1 MILVDANLL
10 VYARAMGLPQH
21 DAALSWLDS
30 QLNGEDRVGL
40 TWPSI
45 LAFLRIVTNARMFEQ
60 PDSIQDAWQQ
70 VEEWLTCPNVW
81 VPEPGP
87 RHRVVLSRLLP
98 QTGAGA
104 NLVPDAHLAAIA
116 IEHGLTLCS
125 ADGDFARFEGLRWHN
140 PLAH

>member
-10 VYARAMGLPQH
+10 VYARAAGLPQQ
-21 DAALSWLDS
+21 DAALAWLDT

-40 TWPSI
+40 PWPGI

-60 PDSIQDAWQQ
+60 PDSIQDARQQ

-98 QTGAGA
+98 QTGAGS
-104 NLVPDAHLAAIA
+104 NLVPHAHLAAIA

-125 ADGDFARFEGLRWHN
+125 ADGDFARFEGLR
-140 PLAH
+140 